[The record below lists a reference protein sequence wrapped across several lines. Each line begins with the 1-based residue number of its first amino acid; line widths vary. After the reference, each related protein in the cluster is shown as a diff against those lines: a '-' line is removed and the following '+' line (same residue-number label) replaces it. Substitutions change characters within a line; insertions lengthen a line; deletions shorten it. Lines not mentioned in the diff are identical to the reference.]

1 MRREGPTIGVHLIAK
16 DEARRLPRCLR
27 SVAGF
32 ADEIVLVDT
41 GSADGTPDIASA
53 AGAIVVRLPWRED
66 FAEARNAGLALASTD
81 WILVLDADEEAE
93 SGAEELRAFL
103 RETAA
108 DRCCVGMTH
117 LTGGRP
123 EDAVT
128 NAAVRLF
135 RAGRYRYEG
144 RVHEQLMPFGS
155 VADGRAPLS
164 PLRLVHAGYL
174 PEELIRKGTAA
185 RNLLLLEREAAER
198 PDDPFTAY
206 NLGVAYCQLGRTEEA
221 RAAFEAALARV
232 PAEAPYR
239 PTLVRDRAQLSL
251 AERRHGAAIRLL
263 AAETE
268 RYASYPDLHWLYG
281 QCLRARGRLREA
293 TRAYEAALRC
303 GETEA
308 SAYICQAGTRSY
320 LPMTALADIAVLCGL
335 AGEAHARYGE
345 ALAAEPAYAPAWR
358 GWLETL
364 GEPDGRE
371 LAARA
376 RERAGSG
383 AAGLAAAARA
393 LGESGAYGAALEL
406 MADSGWREPALAL
419 RWLAADG
426 RREEALALLGEP
438 AVGGELRGAD
448 AALRELGA
456 AIAWSLGR
464 RRPAWLAEADAEA
477 GVGEGGLARLEER
490 LFARADGGCG
500 LDDAATSASDEQ
512 APAAD
517 APAARAERL
526 VSAALAIRQP
536 DLALTLADAAGIGE
550 LALAKALHARGY
562 ADRAAER
569 FIRLMRQGNLDAEG
583 AFLLGETVFSRGH
596 YAAAAGLFEQA
607 LARRGDDRRARLGAA
622 ECYLRL
628 AKEVAEEAPEA
639 ARPAKEL
646 GKLDDSLR
654 ALAAAAGWRTAWT
667 GAKKRNAHA

>member
-1 MRREGPTIGVHLIAK
+1 MRREEPTIGVHLIAK

-41 GSADGTPDIASA
+41 GSADGTPDVASA
-53 AGAIVVRLPWRED
+53 AGAIVVRLPWRDD

-108 DRCCVGMTH
+108 DRCGVGMTH
-117 LTGGRP
+117 LTGERP

-144 RVHEQLMPFGS
+144 RVHEQLVPVGAAAS
-155 VADGRAPLS
+155 GPAPLS
-164 PLRLVHAGYL
+164 PLRLVHAGYM

-185 RNLLLLEREAAER
+185 RNLLLLEREAEER

-206 NLGVAYCQLGRTEEA
+206 NLGVAYCQLGRTVEA
-221 RAAFEAALARV
+221 RAAFEASLARV
-232 PAEAPYR
+232 PAEALYR
-239 PTLVRDRAQLSL
+239 PTLVRDFAQLSL

-281 QCLRARGRLREA
+281 QSLRGRGRLREA
-293 TRAYEAALRC
+293 TRAYETALRC

-308 SAYICQAGTRSY
+308 AAYICQAGTRSY
-320 LPMTALADIAVLCGL
+320 LPMTALADIALLCGL

-345 ALAAEPAYAPAWR
+345 ALAAEPAYAPAWL

-364 GEPDGRE
+364 GEPGERE

-406 MADSGWREPALAL
+406 MGDSGWREPALAL

-438 AVGGELRGAD
+438 AVGGEPRGAD

-464 RRPAWLAEADAEA
+464 PRPAWLAAADAEA
-477 GVGEGGLARLEER
+477 GELGLAGLEMKLLPR
-490 LFARADGGCG
+490 GDGA
-500 LDDAATSASDEQ
+500 DDAFGVVTAEPGARV
-512 APAAD
+512 PAA
-517 APAARAERL
+517 AALAATAERL
-526 VSAALAIRQP
+526 ASVALAIRQP
-536 DLALTLADAAGIGE
+536 DLAQTLADAAGIGE
-550 LALAKALHARGY
+550 LALAKMLHARGY
-562 ADRAAER
+562 ADRSADR
-569 FIRLMRQGNLDAEG
+569 LIRLLRQGNLDAEG

-596 YAAAAGLFEQA
+596 YAAAASLFEQT
-607 LARRGDDRRARLGAA
+607 LAQRGDDRRARLGAA

-654 ALAAAAGWRTAWT
+654 ALSAAAGWRTAWT
-667 GAKKRNAHA
+667 GAEKRNAHA